1 MKVKG
6 FLAVYRRLFL
16 LLKSA
21 PGIIAPFLAL
31 GVVYESLLAASFCAP
46 MFPLSPVL
54 APVIRAFWG
63 EQFLHYPMNFL
74 LLPRLFE
81 LGKTALDFLP
91 GLVLSATAVALV
103 AQADERQPVKMGD
116 GMKKVLSRYLR
127 LVVIWGITLGIALG
141 LVRLVR
147 YAGYLW
153 PLREFVVWG
162 EVAVSVLVQML
173 LVFALPSVVIENKKV
188 TVSLARSLQLLRRYP
203 LTVLLLVGIPNL
215 LLAPFLYLQSRI
227 PTLMQRYFPETA
239 LCVMAAYVAVIVL
252 ADFLI
257 TASSALLLLMHREA
271 EKGVMHP

>member
-1 MKVKG
+1 M
-6 FLAVYRRLFL
+6 R
-16 LLKSA
+16 
-21 PGIIAPFLAL
+21 
-31 GVVYESLLAASFCAP
+31 
-46 MFPLSPVL
+46 
-54 APVIRAFWG
+54 
-63 EQFLHYPMNFL
+63 
-74 LLPRLFE
+74 
-81 LGKTALDFLP
+81 
-91 GLVLSATAVALV
+91 
-103 AQADERQPVKMGD
+103 GD
-116 GMKKVLSRYLR
+116 GMKKALSRYLR

-153 PLREFVVWG
+153 PLRELVVWG

-271 EKGVMHP
+271 ERGVMHP